1 MSCKELHEELVNM
14 EEVICPFC
22 DKQIS
27 KQSKKTDQCCDQPE
41 IVKDNTIVCKK
52 CGTVQGYTPLIEYV
66 DFYQNKHR
74 FQRKSV
80 YQRKYHIKNIVN
92 NIAIKNNF
100 QVTFRN
106 MDKIIRIFAV
116 LVKFTKY
123 VDIDRKR
130 MINLNFIIKQIF
142 KMLDLPFE
150 KVKTTKSKKTLHM
163 YQNYWDDISLLAS
176 DEICLIVKE
185 V

>member
-1 MSCKELHEELVNM
+1 MSCKELHEELINM

-74 FQRKSV
+74 FHRKSV
-80 YQRKYHIKNIVN
+80 YQRKFHIKNIIN
-92 NIAIKNNF
+92 NIAIKNDF
-100 QVTFRN
+100 QITVKN
-106 MDKIIRIFAV
+106 MDKIIRIFAAIGKV
-116 LVKFTKY
+116 IKDVN
-123 VDIDRKR
+123 INRKR

-142 KMLDLPFE
+142 EMLDLPFE
-150 KVKTTKSKKTLHM
+150 KVKTSKSKKTLLM
-163 YQNYWDDISLLAS
+163 YKRYWNEILLLAN
-176 DEICLIVKE
+176 DEICLIVKD
-185 V
+185 